1 MKDMANAAKDQTQ
14 KNMNKLGDQMSPL
27 KNVIKDGIDQGMMYV
42 EEVKELVGLGKKKKG
57 DGKDDEDEIDD
68 YNKDLALETE

>member
-1 MKDMANAAKDQTQ
+1 
-14 KNMNKLGDQMSPL
+14 MSPL

-57 DGKDDEDEIDD
+57 DGKDDEDQNDD